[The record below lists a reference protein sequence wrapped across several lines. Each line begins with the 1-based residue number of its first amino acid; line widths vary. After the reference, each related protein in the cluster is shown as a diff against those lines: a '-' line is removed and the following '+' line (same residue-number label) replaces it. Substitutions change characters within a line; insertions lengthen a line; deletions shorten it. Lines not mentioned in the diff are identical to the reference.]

1 MKLELGLKYY
11 SKGYIILK
19 NVINKKDLANCQ
31 RQLLYSYKKV
41 FNKEI
46 DSKNIHEFLT
56 KCEHNKKNWDKM
68 YVAFKDVCNSKP
80 FYKMTK
86 NFEVLTKNFFNTS
99 TRPLSLGYAIGIRNS
114 QRTSYNWHQEK
125 TYYSKIKKAT
135 FHYQFPFFG
144 KCSKSNGTMSVLE
157 GSHTLGEILN
167 YSHHRKFKKGVQSYI
182 PKDIKL
188 IKKYFKEKFINLELG
203 DVCIFHENIVHK
215 SNINKTNKIR
225 FAGIQR
231 QEALK

>member
-1 MKLELGLKYY
+1 MKLELRLKYY

-167 YSHHRKFKKGVQSYI
+167 
-182 PKDIKL
+182 
-188 IKKYFKEKFINLELG
+188 
-203 DVCIFHENIVHK
+203 
-215 SNINKTNKIR
+215 
-225 FAGIQR
+225 
-231 QEALK
+231 